1 MVGSEGGSVKER
13 RWHEIPQGGFED
25 EFARRKHSCVGAQT
39 QSLVTRDETVLA
51 RITERDRARI
61 LEAVIEVFAPKGV

>member
-25 EFARRKHSCVGAQT
+25 EFARRKHSRVGAQT
-39 QSLVTRDETVLA
+39 QSLVIRDETVLA
-51 RITERDRARI
+51 RITERNRARI
-61 LEAVIEVFAPKGV
+61 LEAVIEVFASKGV